1 MYDKLLVA
9 IDDSEPA
16 SHALEQAGDL
26 ATLSKGSVEVV
37 HVREHIIVRG
47 ADWYVTE
54 EDDARELVDRAA
66 ARLRDRGVAASG
78 VVLHGAQGHMA
89 DVICDQAETSGAD
102 LVVVGSHGRTD
113 LGGILLGNVAH
124 RVIHLARG
132 PVLVVR

>member
-16 SHALEQAGDL
+16 SRALEQAGDL
-26 ATLSKGSVEVV
+26 ATLSKGSVQVV
-37 HVREHIIVRG
+37 HVREHMVVRG

-54 EDDARELVDRAA
+54 QEDAQALVDRAA
-66 ARLRDRGVAASG
+66 AHLRDRGVAASG

-89 DVICDQAETSGAD
+89 GVICDQAETSGAD
-102 LVVVGSHGRTD
+102 LIVLGSHGRTD
-113 LGGILLGNVAH
+113 LGGILLGSVAH
-124 RVIHLARG
+124 RVIHLARK